1 MVKSLLTASIS
12 NPLRHAN
19 TLPEYKDAAPDR
31 QQGMMSA
38 GIDLRPAHSHPT
50 LAAGV
55 HGPLLRQRLRVA
67 ACVGKP
73 PLLKE
78 EPPMEN
84 ILLTPWSG
92 PHGGLPPFDHV
103 TAIELDRALAQGM
116 DMARAQF
123 EAIAQQGDSPTFVNT
138 IIALEKAGRPLD
150 RARRML
156 DTFTSSLNDAPMQEL
171 EGRVRPKLA
180 AFDDEFIQN
189 APLFARI
196 RAVHEGREKATLDA
210 EQQRLVN
217 EVYRGFVRSGAALS
231 APQKLR
237 LKAVNQ
243 ELATLYTQFGQNLLK
258 DESER
263 FLRFT
268 DAADLAG
275 LPQSFCDAARV
286 AAESRGHTHGWLLSN
301 TRSSIEPFLTYAT
314 CRDLRQK
321 AWRMYVE
328 RGEHDGPNDNKPI
341 ITQVLRLRRERAHLL
356 GYASHAH
363 WATDD
368 GMAKTPQAAMQLMMK
383 VWKAAAARAREEV
396 RDMQAM
402 ADPHEVDKPLQ
413 PWDYRFYAEKVRHAK
428 FDFDGE
434 AVRPYLQLNNMRDAM
449 FWSAKK
455 LFGLEFSPI
464 PNVPTFHPDVEVY
477 QVMRQDQLAGL
488 WYFDPYARDGK
499 HSGAWMSEYRSQE
512 HIDAP
517 IAPIVSNNANFVRG
531 AAGAPVLISWDDAVT
546 MFHEFG
552 HALHGLCSQVRYPSL
567 SGTRVSRDFV
577 EFPSQLN
584 EHWLDTP
591 EVLQNFAKHCQSGE
605 PVSAALM
612 QKIHAA
618 KTFNQGFHTVE
629 YLAAAIYDLKIHSVQ
644 SDAPIDPIAFEQ
656 QVMAEIDCP
665 KEIVMRHRPT
675 QFAHI
680 FSGDGYSAGYYSYI
694 WADTLTAD
702 AAEAFSEAGSFFDAA
717 TAQRYLET
725 ILSVGNAVPP
735 EQAFAAF
742 RGRNVDTAALMR
754 DRGLAAANPIGF
766 SLQDR

>member
-1 MVKSLLTASIS
+1 MITSLRSASIAHPTRHLRDEQPS
-12 NPLRHAN
+12 TYAHPAYSPLGRGNGIDRGVARSHPAASV
-19 TLPEYKDAAPDR
+19 AAPGR
-31 QQGMMSA
+31 
-38 GIDLRPAHSHPT
+38 
-50 LAAGV
+50 
-55 HGPLLRQRLRVA
+55 LLRQRALKLGCFA
-67 ACVGKP
+67 KP
-73 PLLKE
+73 PLFAKDS
-78 EPPMEN
+78 PMEN
-84 ILLTPWSG
+84 VLLAPWSG

-103 TAIELDRALAQGM
+103 SAPQLDRALSQGM
-116 DMARAQF
+116 ELAHAQI
-123 EAIAQQGDSPTFVNT
+123 EAIAQQKDSPTFANT
-138 IIALEKAGRPLD
+138 IVALEKAGRALD

-156 DTFTSSLNDAPMQEL
+156 DTYTSSLNDAAMQEL
-171 EGRVRPKLA
+171 ESRVRPLLA
-180 AFDDEFIQN
+180 AFDDEFVQN

-196 RAVHEGREKATLDA
+196 QAVHHSEEKATLDA
-210 EQQRLVN
+210 EQQRLVD
-217 EVYRGFVRSGAALS
+217 EVHRGFVRSGAALS
-231 APQKLR
+231 PADKAR
-237 LKAVNQ
+237 LKEINQ
-243 ELATLYTQFGQNLLK
+243 QLATLYTQFGQNLLK

-263 FLRFT
+263 FLLLT
-268 DAADLAG
+268 DPSDLAG
-275 LPQSFCDAARV
+275 LPQSLCEAAC
-286 AAESRGHTHGWLLSN
+286 AAATARGHAHGWLLSN

-314 CRDLRQK
+314 RGDLREK

-328 RGEHDGPNDNKPI
+328 RGEHDGPNDNRPI
-341 ITQVLRLRRERAHLL
+341 ITQVLSLRRARARLL

-396 RDMQAM
+396 RDMQKM
-402 ADPHEVDKPLQ
+402 ADAEAVHKSLQ

-434 AVRPYLQLNNMRDAM
+434 AVRPYLQLNNIRDAM
-449 FWSAKK
+449 FWSAKT
-455 LFGLEFSPI
+455 LYGLEFSAMSD
-464 PNVPTFHPDVEVY
+464 VPTFHPDVEVY
-477 QVMRQDQLAGL
+477 QVMRQGELAGL

-512 HIDAP
+512 RIDAP
-517 IAPIVSNNANFVRG
+517 VAPIVSNNANFVRG

-552 HALHGLCSQVRYPSL
+552 HALHGLCSQVHYPSL

-591 EVLQNFAKHCQSGE
+591 EILHNFAKHCDTGE
-605 PVSAALM
+605 PLNQQLM
-612 QKIHAA
+612 QKMHAA

-629 YLAAAIYDLKIHSVQ
+629 YLAAAIYDLKIHSID
-644 SDAPIDPIAFEQ
+644 SDAPIDPIGFEK
-656 QVMAEIDCP
+656 QVMSEIDCP

-702 AAEAFSEAGSFFDAA
+702 AAEAFSEAGSFFDAV
-717 TAQRYLET
+717 TAKRYFDT
-725 ILSVGNAVPP
+725 VLSVGNAVAP
-735 EQAFAAF
+735 EQAFRAF
-742 RGRNVDTAALMR
+742 RGRDVDTGALMR
-754 DRGLAAANPIGF
+754 DRGLA
-766 SLQDR
+766 S